1 MAERH
6 AVLFERVVAARTS
19 PRSPRRGVV
28 LVSNNLSTGGA
39 QSSARRLL
47 LGLRDQGVAVRAA
60 VLEEQEAFPTPG
72 RRALMEAG
80 VEVVA
85 LPPPTWADAEES
97 VRRRLETIDRDP
109 PEAVLL
115 WNAMAPY
122 KILLADAL
130 LDVPLFDVS
139 PGEMYYESLARY
151 LERPRPG
158 LPYRCAAAYGA
169 RLAGVIVKYRGE
181 RERARRTLGA
191 PVHVIP
197 NGVSPLDG
205 AAARPVAAG
214 RPLTI
219 GTLARL
225 DPRKK
230 VHALLD
236 ALARANGRM
245 PPYVLRIGGGV
256 ERGCADYAVELRAR
270 ANGGPVEWAGEVAD
284 PSAFLRELD
293 LFALVAEPAG
303 CPNAS
308 LEAMAAG
315 LPVVATDVGGVAE
328 QIVEGVTGH
337 VVPRDDPD
345 ALAAALVR
353 LAHDRAARVRLGQAG
368 RERIR
373 TDFSLEGMV
382 AAYRRV
388 CLDGRA
394 GTIPALPQP

>member
-1 MAERH
+1 MAH
-6 AVLFERVVAARTS
+6 AYVSLYPRAVAAHGR
-19 PRSPRRGVV
+19 RVRRGLL
-28 LVSNNLSTGGA
+28 LVTNNFSTGGA

-85 LPPPTWADAEES
+85 LPPPTCADAEES
-97 VRRRLETIDRDP
+97 VRRLLETIDRDP

-122 KILLADAL
+122 KILLAEAL

-158 LPYRCAAAYGA
+158 LPYRSAAAYGA

-205 AAARPVAAG
+205 APTARPVAAG

-256 ERGCADYAVELRAR
+256 ERGCADYAAELRAR

-353 LAHDRAARVRLGQAG
+353 LAHDRGARVRLGQAG

-388 CLDGRA
+388 CLDGRP
-394 GTIPALPQP
+394 GTIPALPPP